1 MLPSDWRER
10 VTAMVSGR
18 EPLAP
23 DLFAGGPVLGPLD
36 QIGVYANQYRIRLYE
51 ALADEV
57 IGLRAL
63 LGDDLEPTLRRYL
76 ADCGSTSWTLE
87 RIADR
92 LEGWLAAQGAPVAQ
106 VEMARLDRAVQ
117 RAFIA
122 GDPQPLA
129 IEQLAAFPPLALT
142 PPTRLLRLT
151 TNVHD
156 VRSGVRSGDPVPLQ
170 TGLDV
175 PLVVFRR
182 ERAIQTLVLEPA
194 AFTLLEALGRGDDA
208 GQALEQLVLD
218 GCIAPDALADSVQ
231 RWFHDFAA
239 HGLVQ
244 VRPDR

>member
-23 DLFAGGPVLGPLD
+23 DLFAGGPALGPVD
-36 QIGVYANQYRIRLYE
+36 QIGVYANQYRIRLYD
-51 ALADEV
+51 ALFDEV

-76 ADCGSTSWTLE
+76 ADCPSTSWTLE

-92 LEGWLAAQGAPVAQ
+92 LEGWLADQGAPDEQ
-106 VEMARLDRAVQ
+106 VEMARVDRAVQ

-122 GDPQPLA
+122 GDPVPLDPA
-129 IEQLAAFPPLALT
+129 QLAGLPSLVLT
-142 PPTRLLRLT
+142 PPTQLLRLT

-156 VRSGVRSGDPVPLQ
+156 VRSASRAGTEVALE

-182 ERAIQTLVLEPA
+182 DRAIQTLVLEPA
-194 AFTLLEALGRGDDA
+194 AFALLDGLREGLGLEGALEALVVEGLVEPETLAGR
-208 GQALEQLVLD
+208 
-218 GCIAPDALADSVQ
+218 VQ

-244 VRPDR
+244 IG